1 MSVLRRIFTRN
12 KDKPIKSPET
22 ETETETKPKSV
33 EDLIDNEQF
42 LEDLKNQ
49 GINVENKKDV
59 RKYALIAFSV
69 AGMGLLYTP
78 NANAGWVD
86 DLAKKAASQIKK
98 VVEPMFNQ
106 IFDTFLGDI
115 LGFMGQGMD
124 KTSSAIGI
132 QTDTINTVSSDI
144 ANEQIKRATAPKPD
158 NCRSDELGAESQK
171 ADQRTENR
179 KKIYAIETNNQV
191 FNTSPSKIRE
201 EMLRQSEKYSGSAK
215 GENLVVSNISRSGG
229 LNNQAQVDLAR
240 DITTNVIGPTASI
253 VTTNIKRIMNS
264 KGGTNVALELQSHMA
279 AKGARI
285 QIASSP
291 MNDKIAANNNTTGKS
306 RDAIFKEEIDRTYGD
321 RNGIWRSEINAVS
334 DPTPV
339 VAELCKQTAFSN
351 KLLLEQLKAIEQSN
365 LIAGAQLL
373 EQIESNQDNS
383 ISALI

>member
-1 MSVLRRIFTRN
+1 MSFITRILTRN
-12 KDKPIKSPET
+12 KSEASIPPET
-22 ETETETKPKSV
+22 KKDSV
-33 EDLIDNEQF
+33 DDLIDNDQF
-42 LEDLKNQ
+42 LENLQKQ
-49 GINVENKKDV
+49 GINIEDKKDV

-78 NANAGWVD
+78 NAKAGWVD
-86 DLAKKAASQIKK
+86 DLASKAAEQIKK
-98 VVEPMFNQ
+98 VVEPMFKQ

-124 KTSSAIGI
+124 KTTSAIGI

-158 NCRSDELGAESQK
+158 NCKSDELGAESQK

-179 KKIYAIETNNQV
+179 KKIYAIETNNQI
-191 FNTSPSKIRE
+191 FNTDASKIRE
-201 EMLRQSEKYSGSAK
+201 ELLRQSKKYSGSAK

-229 LNNQAQVDLAR
+229 LNNKDQVDLAR
-240 DITTNVIGPTASI
+240 DITTNVIGPTASL

-264 KGGTNVALELQSHMA
+264 KGGENVALELQSHMA

-285 QIASSP
+285 QIAASP

-321 RNGIWRSEINAVS
+321 RNGMWRSEINAVS

-339 VAELCKQTAFSN
+339 VAELCKQTALSN
-351 KLLLEQLKAIEQSN
+351 KILLEQLKAIEQSN
-365 LIAGAQLL
+365 LIAGVQLL